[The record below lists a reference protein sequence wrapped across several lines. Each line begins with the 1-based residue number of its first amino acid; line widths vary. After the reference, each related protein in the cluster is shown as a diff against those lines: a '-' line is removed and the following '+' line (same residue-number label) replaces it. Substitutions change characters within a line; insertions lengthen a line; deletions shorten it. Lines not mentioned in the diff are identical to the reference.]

1 MFTRGSKGKPITPEN
16 LPVPSSSQKRLG
28 RSAPSIISNDLV
40 VIGTL
45 TSTGDIQ
52 IDGRVDGDIRSGSVT
67 IGEKANFEGESV
79 AEDCTIRGRVQGIV
93 RARKVQLSGT
103 CHMEGTILHEAL
115 AVEVGAFFEGTCRHS
130 ADPLS
135 EAAGKP
141 EPRPTFDAKRDLG
154 IAASN
159 PAPQP
164 QQQHHHYHQPEPPV
178 HRAPEP
184 PTHRPA
190 PQTPPQLRPQP
201 VPPTQPSTLFP
212 RPGVRTTSTGSL
224 LGAIKSGGN

>member
-1 MFTRGSKGKPITPEN
+1 MRGEMFSRGSGKGKSGSPSDN
-16 LPVPSSSQKRLG
+16 LPLASRKSGWEDRRR
-28 RSAPSIISNDLV
+28 RSFPNDLV

-67 IGEKANFEGESV
+67 IGEKANFEGEIV
-79 AEDCTIRGRVQGIV
+79 AEECTIRGRVQGIV
-93 RARKVQLSGT
+93 RARKVHLSGT

-130 ADPLS
+130 ADPLA

-141 EPRPTFDAKRDLG
+141 EPRPTFEPKRDLG

-159 PAPQP
+159 PAPASSSRTGTTAGL
-164 QQQHHHYHQPEPPV
+164 ECV
-178 HRAPEP
+178 HARHIASDAHDEHGKPARRDQVRAIS
-184 PTHRPA
+184 RNS
-190 PQTPPQLRPQP
+190 
-201 VPPTQPSTLFP
+201 VLFQIFNG
-212 RPGVRTTSTGSL
+212 RRI
-224 LGAIKSGGN
+224 GAAL

>member
-1 MFTRGSKGKPITPEN
+1 M
-16 LPVPSSSQKRLG
+16 G

-52 IDGRVDGDIRSGSVT
+52 IDGRVDGDIRSNSVT
-67 IGEKANFEGESV
+67 IGEKANFEGEIV
-79 AEDCTIRGRVQGIV
+79 AEECTIRGRVQGIV

-159 PAPQP
+159 PAPQ
-164 QQQHHHYHQPEPPV
+164 QHYHHPEP
-178 HRAPEP
+178 A
-184 PTHRPA
+184 PA
-190 PQTPPQLRPQP
+190 PAPAPSAVHRPQP
-201 VPPTQPSTLFP
+201 QPQAAPVVRAQPAAQPPQPSTLFP

-224 LGAIKSGGN
+224 LGAIKSGGS

>member
-1 MFTRGSKGKPITPEN
+1 MTWSAIPPSSSMRGEMFSRGSRGTTPPTDNHN
-16 LPVPSSSQKRLG
+16 LPLPTSQKRLG

-67 IGEKANFEGESV
+67 IGEKANFEGEIV
-79 AEDCTIRGRVQGIV
+79 AEECTIRGRVQGIV

-159 PAPQP
+159 PSPLASPQPAPQP
-164 QQQHHHYHQPEPPV
+164 ASNV
-178 HRAPEP
+178 F
-184 PTHRPA
+184 T
-190 PQTPPQLRPQP
+190 
-201 VPPTQPSTLFP
+201 
-212 RPGVRTTSTGSL
+212 RPGTRTTSTGSL
-224 LGAIKSGGN
+224 LGAIKSGQ

>member
-1 MFTRGSKGKPITPEN
+1 M
-16 LPVPSSSQKRLG
+16 G
-28 RSAPSIISNDLV
+28 RAAPSIISNDLV

-52 IDGRVDGDIRSGSVT
+52 IDGRVDGDIRSASVT
-67 IGEKANFEGESV
+67 IGEKANFEGEII
-79 AEDCTIRGRVQGIV
+79 AEECTIRGRVQGIV
-93 RARKVQLSGT
+93 RARKVQLSST

-115 AVEVGAFFEGTCRHS
+115 AVEVGAFFEGTCRHC

-141 EPRPTFDAKRDLG
+141 EPRPTFEPKRDLG

-159 PAPQP
+159 AGPVQHHAHHEPERHPHPVRPAPQP
-164 QQQHHHYHQPEPPV
+164 
-178 HRAPEP
+178 APAP
-184 PTHRPA
+184 SNVFTRPA
-190 PQTPPQLRPQP
+190 
-201 VPPTQPSTLFP
+201 
-212 RPGVRTTSTGSL
+212 GVRTTSTGSL